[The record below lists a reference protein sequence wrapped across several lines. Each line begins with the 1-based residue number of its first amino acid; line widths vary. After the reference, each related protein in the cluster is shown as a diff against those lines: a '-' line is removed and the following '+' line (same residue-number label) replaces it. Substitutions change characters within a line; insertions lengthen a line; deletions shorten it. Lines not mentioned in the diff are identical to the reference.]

1 MERVQVQRSLCATVQ
16 LIRRTNSFS
25 VKTVTLPFLVLLP
38 TRCFCSSLFS
48 LSVSP
53 EKATRRRRPIKV
65 NSLAKASM
73 RENFAVRRTRK
84 PPGTTSV
91 SRQREANPFFVKES
105 VPFPL
110 PFSLSLSLW
119 ARRRL
124 NPVFWTLKRSR
135 AAIYSPAVHA
145 FRPAADRYGATW
157 LRTPTCLSSEVALW
171 PKFSLFEYR
180 RFKLVSCN
188 YARICLKGSFA
199 YFASAENGP
208 AAITGSRL
216 TYR

>member
-1 MERVQVQRSLCATVQ
+1 MQRSLRASVQ

-25 VKTVTLPFLVLLP
+25 VKTVTLPFFVLLP
-38 TRCFCSSLFS
+38 THCFCSSFFS

-53 EKATRRRRPIKV
+53 GKATRRRPIKV

-91 SRQREANPFFVKES
+91 SRQREATFFRQRVS
-105 VPFPL
+105 PFPL

-124 NPVFWTLKRSR
+124 NPVFWTLKHSR
-135 AAIYSPAVHA
+135 AAIYSRAVHA
-145 FRPAADRYGATW
+145 FRPATDRYGATW

>member
-1 MERVQVQRSLCATVQ
+1 MQRSLRATVQ
-16 LIRRTNSFS
+16 LIHRTNSFS
-25 VKTVTLPFLVLLP
+25 VKTVTSPFFVLLP

-53 EKATRRRRPIKV
+53 EKATRRRPIKV
-65 NSLAKASM
+65 NSVAKASM
-73 RENFAVRRTRK
+73 RENYAVRRTRK

-91 SRQREANPFFVKES
+91 SRQREATFFRQRVGPLALPFF
-105 VPFPL
+105 
-110 PFSLSLSLW
+110 LSLSLW

-124 NPVFWTLKRSR
+124 NPVFWTLKHNR

-157 LRTPTCLSSEVALW
+157 LRTPACLSSEVALW

>member
-1 MERVQVQRSLCATVQ
+1 MQRSLCATVQ

-53 EKATRRRRPIKV
+53 EKATRRRKPIKV

-91 SRQREANPFFVKES
+91 SRQREATLFSSKSRFLFRS
-105 VPFPL
+105 L
-110 PFSLSLSLW
+110 SLSLSLW

-135 AAIYSPAVHA
+135 AVIYSPAVHA

-199 YFASAENGP
+199 YFASTENGP